1 MSAPLRPRRSALY
14 MPGSN
19 SRAMEKAKTLDADTV
34 IFDLEDAVAPEA
46 KPEARRQ
53 VCDMVSAGG
62 YGPREVIIRVN
73 GLDTEWGKDDI
84 AAVAKTGADG
94 LLVPKINHAEDVA
107 AANKLMDEAGAP
119 PDMRLWIMMETPIAM
134 LRAQEIAAA
143 GGRLDCMVMGTN
155 DLAKELNASHT
166 DARTPMIT
174 SLALSMLAARAYNL
188 TILDGVYNDIKNEA
202 GFQAVCDQGRELGFD
217 GKTLIHPSQLEIC
230 NQVFSPPAEAVEEAR
245 EVIAAF
251 ASPEAAGKGVLK
263 VGGKMVELLHLEQ
276 AKQTV
281 AIADAI
287 AARQA
292 G

>member
-1 MSAPLRPRRSALY
+1 MSATIRPRRSVLY

-19 SRAMEKAKTLDADTV
+19 ARAMEKAKSLDADAL
-34 IFDLEDAVAPEA
+34 IFDLEDAVAPDA
-46 KPEARRQ
+46 KPEARAQ
-53 VCDMVSAGG
+53 VCEMVKAGG
-62 YGPREVIIRVN
+62 YAPREVIIRVN
-73 GLDTEWGKDDI
+73 GLDTEWGRDDI
-84 AAVAKTGADG
+84 AAAANAGADG
-94 LLVPKINHAEDVA
+94 LLVPKINRAEDVDQ
-107 AANKLMDEAGAP
+107 ANKLIDAAGAP
-119 PDMRLWIMMETPIAM
+119 ADLRLWIMMETPIAM

-174 SLALSMLAARAYNL
+174 SLALSMLAARAYDL

-202 GFQAVCDQGRELGFD
+202 GFHAICEQGRELGFD

-230 NQVFSPPAEAVEEAR
+230 NEVFSPPAKVVAEAR

-251 ASPEAAGKGVLK
+251 EAPEAAGKGVLK

-287 AARQA
+287 AAR
-292 G
+292 GG

>member
-1 MSAPLRPRRSALY
+1 MSTAIRPRRSVLY

-19 SRAMEKAKTLDADTV
+19 ARAMEKAKSLDADAL
-34 IFDLEDAVAPEA
+34 IFDLEDAVAPDA
-46 KPEARRQ
+46 KPEARAQ
-53 VCDMVSAGG
+53 VCDMVKAGG

-73 GLDTEWGKDDI
+73 GLDTEWGQDDI
-84 AAVAKTGADG
+84 AAASAAGADG
-94 LLVPKINHAEDVA
+94 LLVPKINRAEDVDH
-107 AANKLMDEAGAP
+107 ANKLIDAAGGPEAL
-119 PDMRLWIMMETPIAM
+119 RLWIMMETPIAM

-174 SLALSMLAARAYNL
+174 SLALSMLAARAYDL

-202 GFQAVCDQGRELGFD
+202 GFRAICEQGRELGFD
-217 GKTLIHPSQLEIC
+217 GKTLIHPSQLVIC
-230 NQVFSPPAEAVEEAR
+230 NEVFSPAPEIVDEAR

-251 ASPEAAGKGVLK
+251 AAPDAAGKGVLK

-287 AARQA
+287 AARQV
-292 G
+292 

>member
-1 MSAPLRPRRSALY
+1 MSASIRPRRSVLY

-19 SRAMEKAKTLDADTV
+19 ARAMEKAKTLNADAL
-34 IFDLEDAVAPEA
+34 IFDLEDAVAPEG
-46 KPEARRQ
+46 KVEARGQ
-53 VCDMVSAGG
+53 VCDMVKAGG

-73 GLDTEWGKDDI
+73 GLDTEWGRDDI
-84 AAVAKTGADG
+84 AAAAQAGADG
-94 LLVPKINHAEDVA
+94 LLVPKINRAEDVE

-119 PDMRLWIMMETPIAM
+119 AEMRLWIMMETPIAM

-174 SLALSMLAARAYNL
+174 SLALSMLAARAYDL
-188 TILDGVYNDIKNEA
+188 TILDGVYNDIKNEE
-202 GFQAVCDQGRELGFD
+202 GFSAICDQGRELGFD
-217 GKTLIHPSQLEIC
+217 GKTLIHPSQLDRC
-230 NQVFSPPAEAVEEAR
+230 NAIFSPPADVVEEAR

-287 AARQA
+287 AAR
-292 G
+292 GG

>member
-1 MSAPLRPRRSALY
+1 MSSALRPRRSVLY

-19 SRAMEKAKTLDADTV
+19 ARAMEKAKALNADAV
-34 IFDLEDAVAPEA
+34 IFDLEDAVAPDA
-46 KPEARRQ
+46 KVEARGQ
-53 VCDMVSAGG
+53 VCEMVTAGG
-62 YGPREVIIRVN
+62 YAPREVIIRVN
-73 GLDTEWGKDDI
+73 GLDTEWGRDDI
-84 AAVAKTGADG
+84 AATAKAGADG
-94 LLVPKINHAEDVA
+94 LLVPKINRAEDVEEA
-107 AANKLMDEAGAP
+107 DRLIDEAGAP
-119 PDMRLWIMMETPIAM
+119 KGLRLWIMMETPIAM

-174 SLALSMLAARAYNL
+174 SLALSMLAARAYEL

-202 GFQAVCDQGRELGFD
+202 GFRAMCEQGRELGFD
-217 GKTLIHPSQLEIC
+217 GKTLIHPSQLDIC
-230 NQVFSPPAEAVEEAR
+230 NEIFSPPPGAIEEAR

-251 ASPEAAGKGVLK
+251 ASPDAAGKGVLK

-287 AARQA
+287 AARGA
-292 G
+292 